1 MDRETDEMSV
11 FLSFVI
17 IVIQI
22 TILHMN
28 FSIILNITK
37 LSMEV

>member
-17 IVIQI
+17 IVIQA

-28 FSIILNITK
+28 FS
-37 LSMEV
+37 MEV